1 MRRRRTDGLI
11 KGFAWIF
18 LAAGVLPS
26 FSTSEQGFQNV
37 TTLSIG
43 VPWSPWLV
51 YRESWSRPTIA
62 AAPVLEYQTVVEPRC
77 WSSAAVVVGIAL
89 LFASRFFA
97 PAQTAPQSMPA
108 IPRRSTVLRV

>member
-1 MRRRRTDGLI
+1 MRQRRTDGLI

-26 FSTSEQGFQNV
+26 FSTSEQVFQDV

-51 YRESWSRPTIA
+51 YRESWSRPAIA
-62 AAPVLEYQTVVEPRC
+62 AAPVVQYQTVVEPKS

-97 PAQTAPQSMPA
+97 PAQTAPRTTPA
-108 IPRRSTVLRV
+108 IARRSTVLRT